1 MWDERYDRPDYLFGT
16 KPALG
21 LLRQEPHLISQGKS
35 LLIADGEGRN
45 SVYLAKQGFDITA
58 MDSSKIGMDKAKKL
72 AKDTGV
78 DIQFQLADIYDYDW
92 SDKAY
97 DNVMAIFIQFAPPQ
111 SWTAIF
117 NGMKQAVREGGIIFI
132 HGYTRQQIVYG
143 TGGPSNV
150 DHLYEPEMLAEAF
163 ADFDIITNE
172 AYEADV
178 DDGPGHNGQSALLD
192 FIARKP
198 VTN

>member
-45 SVYLAKQGFDITA
+45 SVYLANNGFDITA
-58 MDSSKIGMDKAKKL
+58 MDSSKIGIDKAKKL
-72 AKDTGV
+72 AKEAGV

-92 SDKAY
+92 SAKAY

-111 SWTAIF
+111 SWSSIF

-132 HGYTRQQIVYG
+132 HGYTRKQIQYG
-143 TGGPSNV
+143 TGGPSNI

-163 ADFDIITNE
+163 ADFEILTNE

-178 DDGPGHNGQSALLD
+178 DDGPGHNGRSALLD

>member
-35 LLIADGEGRN
+35 LLVADGEGRN

-72 AKDTGV
+72 AKETGV

-117 NGMKQAVREGGIIFI
+117 NGMKQAVRQGGIIFI
-132 HGYTRQQIVYG
+132 HGYTRQQIHYG

-150 DHLYEPEMLAEAF
+150 DHLYEPEMLEEAF
-163 ADFDIITNE
+163 ADFEIITNE

-178 DDGPGHNGQSALLD
+178 DDGPGHNGRSALLD